1 MCNLV
6 RHYFPVDIFIGKHF
20 FSDRVKKLKSM
31 VSFFCSY
38 YESSPFLV
46 KTSMKHAIIYLF
58 KRDIWNL
65 SYIVFIFSD
74 KIKPKIKACSD
85 DFSKHSADRI
95 FFHTLPKFTDMFDD
109 FNENLSLSS
118 HSGGLFVKSNGVHLF
133 SVLNS
138 HSQ

>member
-6 RHYFPVDIFIGKHF
+6 RHYFPVDIFTGKHF
-20 FSDRVKKLKSM
+20 FSDRVKTLKSM

-38 YESSPFLV
+38 YESIPFLV
-46 KTSMKHAIIYLF
+46 KTSIKHASIYLF
-58 KRDIWNL
+58 KRDICNL

-118 HSGGLFVKSNGVHLF
+118 HSGGLFAKSNGIHLF
-133 SVLNS
+133 SILNS